1 MARDANGEVWVERGG
16 QLTALSPHRKIWFD
30 AMWLT
35 VNHVVVGLASSDEQE
50 RVEHGRVAKIE
61 FDPGPYQRARRWP
74 TSESCYAAM
83 PQDEREPRA
92 RLDRTTSASR
102 PWGARA
108 PGGPR
113 AGPARPRGGTDQE
126 LAGAVVNCE
135 SYARS
140 ADRKPLSGDASSLP
154 PRGALIALW
163 IQALSASATLKTLVR
178 PPLTLG
184 VHGHSLACGLNASD
198 RRT

>member
-16 QLTALSPHRKIWFD
+16 QLTALNPHRKVWFD
-30 AMWLT
+30 AMRLT

-102 PWGARA
+102 PLGGGAHGR
-108 PGGPR
+108 R
-113 AGPARPRGGTDQE
+113 RG
-126 LAGAVVNCE
+126 
-135 SYARS
+135 
-140 ADRKPLSGDASSLP
+140 
-154 PRGALIALW
+154 RGEQW
-163 IQALSASATLKTLVR
+163 
-178 PPLTLG
+178 
-184 VHGHSLACGLNASD
+184 
-198 RRT
+198 

>member
-16 QLTALSPHRKIWFD
+16 QLTALSPHRKVWFD
-30 AMWLT
+30 AMRLT

-102 PWGARA
+102 PLGAGLAGQAARRNRS
-108 PGGPR
+108 R
-113 AGPARPRGGTDQE
+113 AGWCSGQLRVARLLGRPETTLGGCEQPS
-126 LAGAVVNCE
+126 LAGRPDRAVDPGR
-135 SYARS
+135 ARH
-140 ADRKPLSGDASSLP
+140 LP
-154 PRGALIALW
+154 
-163 IQALSASATLKTLVR
+163 
-178 PPLTLG
+178 
-184 VHGHSLACGLNASD
+184 C
-198 RRT
+198 